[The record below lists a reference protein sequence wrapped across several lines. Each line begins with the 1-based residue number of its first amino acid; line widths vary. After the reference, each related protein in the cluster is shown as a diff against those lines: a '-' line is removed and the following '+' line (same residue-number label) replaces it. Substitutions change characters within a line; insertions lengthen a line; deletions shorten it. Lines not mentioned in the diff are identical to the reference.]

1 VKVLV
6 SEKDRD
12 VALGL
17 LNRATWVATSRI
29 AYVECRAAL
38 SRAKRE
44 GRLDAR
50 GERLAAQLLD
60 QSWRGI
66 VVVEV
71 DEVLTRR
78 AADLT
83 RRHPLRAA
91 DAIHLASAELMAE
104 NEPGE
109 IVFACWD
116 RSLWESAA
124 ALGFAVA
131 PA

>member
-1 VKVLV
+1 
-6 SEKDRD
+6 
-12 VALGL
+12 L
-17 LNRATWVATSRI
+17 LERATWVATSRI
-29 AYVECRAAL
+29 AYVECRTAL

-44 GRLDAR
+44 GRLQAR
-50 GERLAAQLLD
+50 GERLATQQLD

-83 RRHPLRAA
+83 RDHPLRAA
-91 DAIHLASAELMAE
+91 DAIHLASAELVADGVRE
-104 NEPGE
+104 DLR
-109 IVFACWD
+109 FACWD
-116 RSLWESAA
+116 RRLGESAA
-124 ALGFAVA
+124 ALGFTVA